1 MQSKI
6 TFTDTITLP
15 DGNVYVLTD
24 SNVARLYPFVTERRG
39 YVVPAGEDAKRL
51 DVLAD
56 ISRDMLKKG
65 CNRRTTMVTVGGGVV
80 GDLGGFTAACYMRG
94 IRWIN
99 IPTTLLAQVDSS
111 VGGKT
116 AVDLDGYKNVI
127 GAFYL
132 PEEVILADFWLDTL
146 PQRERV
152 CGEGEIFKTSL
163 LDKTVFDLYKPGV
176 VTPALIRACVA
187 FKERVVTQD
196 FKETGL
202 RKILNVGHTIGHALE
217 KEDNHRLSH
226 GAYVIMGIALESYL
240 FRESIDPAFY
250 RHIQSTAANLAPV
263 IPFDADKIAVA
274 ARSDK
279 KNADAD
285 ISIIVPT
292 GLGEYR
298 EEHVSSD
305 WLAAGLKTW
314 K

>member
-6 TFTDTITLP
+6 TFTDKITLP

-39 YVVPAGEDAKRL
+39 YVVPAGEDSKRL
-51 DVLAD
+51 EVLAD
-56 ISRDMLKKG
+56 ISRDMLAKG
-65 CNRRTTMVTVGGGVV
+65 CNRQTTMVTVGGGVV

-127 GAFYL
+127 GSFYL
-132 PEEVILADFWLDTL
+132 PEEVILANFWLQTL
-146 PQRERV
+146 PPRELV

-163 LDKTVFDLYKPGV
+163 LDRSVYDLYKPGV
-176 VTPALIRACVA
+176 VTPELIRACVA
-187 FKERVVTQD
+187 FKERVVAQD

-202 RKILNVGHTIGHALE
+202 RKVLNVGHTIGHALE

-240 FRESIDPAFY
+240 FREMIDSEFY
-250 RHIQSTAANLAPV
+250 KYMQSTAAALAPV
-263 IPFDADKIAVA
+263 IPFNADKIAAA
-274 ARSDK
+274 ARTDK

-285 ISIIVPT
+285 VSVIVT
-292 GLGEYR
+292 VGLGEYR
-298 EEHVSSD
+298 EMRISPER
-305 WLAAGLKTW
+305 LAEGLKTW
-314 K
+314 T